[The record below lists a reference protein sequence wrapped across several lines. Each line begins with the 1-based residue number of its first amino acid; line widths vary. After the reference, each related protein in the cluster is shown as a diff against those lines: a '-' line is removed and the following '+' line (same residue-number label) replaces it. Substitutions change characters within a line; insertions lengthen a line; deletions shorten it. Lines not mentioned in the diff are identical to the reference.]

1 MRRITRSPFF
11 AAWISGLKRAG
22 TLSKTQNQK
31 DMIMPRI
38 RLERSPNGDITSRAK
53 TADRNHLMQLSH
65 QRYLAASGLAEQ
77 PSMSFLDQGIHTSWE
92 TLRQKA
98 FLDALD

>member
-1 MRRITRSPFF
+1 
-11 AAWISGLKRAG
+11 
-22 TLSKTQNQK
+22 
-31 DMIMPRI
+31 MPRI

-77 PSMSFLDQGIHTSWE
+77 PSMPSWIRVS
-92 TLRQKA
+92 TLHGKPCGKSVSGCARLRRCLRVLRRLA
-98 FLDALD
+98 NPPRAD